1 MMYVFMLPGALGA
14 LAGPAMQG
22 IASGQV
28 GASQQGELQ
37 GGLSSIASLTSII
50 SPLVMTHSFSYF
62 VSAEAPVYLP
72 GAAFLLAALLTVAS
86 LLLFVRTTRGLVPS
100 GEGARL

>member
-1 MMYVFMLPGALGA
+1 
-14 LAGPAMQG
+14 
-22 IASGQV
+22 
-28 GASQQGELQ
+28 
-37 GGLSSIASLTSII
+37 
-50 SPLVMTHSFSYF
+50 MTHSFSYF

-86 LLLFVRTTRGLVPS
+86 LLLFVRTTRGLMPS